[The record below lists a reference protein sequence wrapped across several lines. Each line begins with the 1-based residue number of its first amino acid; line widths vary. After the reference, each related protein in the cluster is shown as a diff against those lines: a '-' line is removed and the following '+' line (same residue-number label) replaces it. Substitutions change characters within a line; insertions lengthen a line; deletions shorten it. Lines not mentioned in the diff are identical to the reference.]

1 MMTDYILSPCSLAAR
16 GLRQLMLNAAKRPA
30 ELPVEGVSLRELA
43 AVKRIVVYLPD
54 DPLWMLTT
62 LRQAA
67 RLLDEAL
74 PPLPM
79 LILSRSPAIWLWQ
92 TLLYQVS
99 HPDRLRNVHTAPA
112 DLSCAELAHRLE
124 NAPRLERLA
133 SEAALIHG
141 KRVVGLTHAELKVIL
156 ALLQGQTIGEQAQR
170 LGLSQK
176 TLYTQRL
183 AGVKKLVECH
193 PHLAPRFPR
202 TLLPRSPANALTA
215 FEQEWVQAIH
225 DRQVFPVFQPI
236 VDSRSQLQGV
246 EILIR
251 WRHRGQVLH
260 PQTFLPH
267 FRADYT
273 WLLLTAFVLQEAVQN
288 INQYP
293 GDYYF
298 AVNIPPVIANNS
310 NIIRMMEAARQQ
322 LQEPQQGERLVL
334 EFAETVDLN
343 RHSKT
348 GDTIAR
354 LQQQGFRIM
363 LDDCFSRSSVLFPV
377 RTVRFNEYKLDISIV
392 NDLQRDPHA
401 LALIKSLI
409 YYCQLS
415 GSRCIAEGVDSL
427 EKFNMLKAL
436 GIDRFQGYLISPPV
450 TGDNLEDLIQRFSPG
465 RYPTSI
471 AG

>member
-16 GLRQLMLNAAKRPA
+16 GLSQLMLNAAKRPV

-133 SEAALIHG
+133 SEVALIHG

-288 INQYP
+288 INEYP
-293 GDYYF
+293 GTFYF
-298 AVNIPPVIANNS
+298 SVNIPSSLADS
-310 NIIRMMEAARQQ
+310 DSLLRMVEAARQQ
-322 LQEPQQGERLVL
+322 LRQPEGVTRLVL
-334 EFAETVDLN
+334 EYAETIDF
-343 RHSKT
+343 RHQSRS
-348 GDTIAR
+348 AAHVAQ
-354 LQQQGFRIM
+354 LQRAGVRVM
-363 LDDCFSRSSVLFPV
+363 LDDCFSQGSVIFPA
-377 RTVRFNEYKLDISIV
+377 RRLHFNAYKLDMSIV
-392 NDLQRDPHA
+392 NDAQHDPKA
-401 LALIKSLI
+401 LALIKSLA

-415 GSRCIAEGVDSL
+415 DSRCVAEGVDSL
-427 EKFNMLKAL
+427 AKFTQLKSL
-436 GIDRFQGYLISPPV
+436 GIDRFQGYLFSPPMRREH
-450 TGDNLEDLIQRFSPG
+450 LPDLIRRFSHQRDPAD
-465 RYPTSI
+465 R
-471 AG
+471 

>member
-16 GLRQLMLNAAKRPA
+16 GLSQLMLNAAKRPV

-170 LGLSQK
+170 L
-176 TLYTQRL
+176 RI
-183 AGVKKLVECH
+183 E
-193 PHLAPRFPR
+193 PE
-202 TLLPRSPANALTA
+202 NALHPAAGWGEKAGGMSSASGPPLSAHAAAALTRKRT
-215 FEQEWVQAIH
+215 
-225 DRQVFPVFQPI
+225 D
-236 VDSRSQLQGV
+236 GV
-246 EILIR
+246 
-251 WRHRGQVLH
+251 
-260 PQTFLPH
+260 
-267 FRADYT
+267 
-273 WLLLTAFVLQEAVQN
+273 
-288 INQYP
+288 
-293 GDYYF
+293 
-298 AVNIPPVIANNS
+298 
-310 NIIRMMEAARQQ
+310 
-322 LQEPQQGERLVL
+322 
-334 EFAETVDLN
+334 
-343 RHSKT
+343 
-348 GDTIAR
+348 
-354 LQQQGFRIM
+354 
-363 LDDCFSRSSVLFPV
+363 
-377 RTVRFNEYKLDISIV
+377 
-392 NDLQRDPHA
+392 
-401 LALIKSLI
+401 
-409 YYCQLS
+409 
-415 GSRCIAEGVDSL
+415 
-427 EKFNMLKAL
+427 
-436 GIDRFQGYLISPPV
+436 
-450 TGDNLEDLIQRFSPG
+450 
-465 RYPTSI
+465 
-471 AG
+471 